1 MNCLVTG
8 VSRGIGAAVAQALL
22 LEGHEV
28 WGISRSNPPEALS
41 NQARFHHVPCNV
53 ADADSRQAA
62 LDRLKNAAFRPDAV
76 ILNAAVEY
84 MEGLDRM
91 DWRKLE
97 HVLRT
102 NVEGAL
108 AWVPAFMPWPD
119 KIQFVAVSSI
129 LAHWPDADCPA
140 YSASKAAL
148 ELAFRSFRIRFR
160 HSRVRFKLLCLG
172 PVHTSINPRFRPDA
186 PPPRG
191 VALPGDVARFLV
203 EKVLPSRGLDFYY
216 PWKVGMVCRF
226 GGWMPDSL
234 FELVTR
240 PFRR

>member
-8 VSRGIGAAVAQALL
+8 VSRGIGAAASKALL
-22 LEGHEV
+22 QAGHKV
-28 WGISRSNPPEALS
+28 WGLSRSDPPEVLAS
-41 NQARFHHVPCNV
+41 QEHFHHVPCDV
-53 ADADSRQAA
+53 ADARSRQAA
-62 LDRLKNAAFRPDAV
+62 LERLRTADFRPDAV

-84 MEGLDRM
+84 MEELDRM
-91 DWRKLE
+91 DWGKME
-97 HVLRT
+97 TVFRT
-102 NVEGAL
+102 NVEGVL
-108 AWVPAFMPWPD
+108 FWVSAFMPWPED
-119 KIQFVAVSSI
+119 IQFVSVSSI
-129 LAHWPDADCPA
+129 LARWPDADCPA

-148 ELAFRSFRIRFR
+148 ELAFRSFRLRFR
-160 HSRVRFKLLCLG
+160 HARARFKLLCLG

-191 VALPGDVARFLV
+191 VAMPGDVARFLV
-203 EKVLPSRGLDFYY
+203 EKVLPSRRLDFYY

-226 GGWMPDSL
+226 GGWMPDSC